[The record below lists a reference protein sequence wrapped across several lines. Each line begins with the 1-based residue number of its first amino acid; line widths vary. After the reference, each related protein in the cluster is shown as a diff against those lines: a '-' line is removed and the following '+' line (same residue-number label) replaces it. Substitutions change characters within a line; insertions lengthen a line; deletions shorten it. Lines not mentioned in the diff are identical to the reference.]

1 MTRKIIVIIIAAIF
15 MAVSSGVSRADDST
29 LWTTTTTPDALIIL
43 DNTGSM
49 QDLPAGSPATL
60 YVCGSSS
67 NCSGSSG
74 PFYPSA
80 LPSPVP
86 NTIYDI
92 TGNCTGNGPYYSVY
106 PGLMPTANMYILPG
120 NSCSSYTGPF
130 YTVPPSNAWGLSST
144 STAYISSSL
153 SCTGGS
159 SVAFYPA

>member
-49 QDLPAGSPATL
+49 QDLPEGSPATL

-80 LPSPVP
+80 QPSPFP
-86 NTIYDI
+86 
-92 TGNCTGNGPYYSVY
+92 
-106 PGLMPTANMYILPG
+106 IL
-120 NSCSSYTGPF
+120 SMI
-130 YTVPPSNAWGLSST
+130 LRR
-144 STAYISSSL
+144 
-153 SCTGGS
+153 
-159 SVAFYPA
+159 